1 MRSLLATVI
10 LTVGRSLLPGV
21 SDHTNRE
28 QRHTTRRDLHS
39 VGRRPRR
46 AALALSCITGFTSTY
61 PGLAWA
67 QSSPQQTE
75 TPPAWE
81 VSIGGGAAGQPVFPG
96 AARYRT
102 EPIFLGSL
110 AYHGLAYLGPVGLSS
125 SEIFAPG
132 FHFGPVVDFSGG
144 RNETSDKHLRG
155 LGNITPTIAAG
166 AIGLWRFEG
175 FELIGIV
182 RQSVIHTSYGLVG
195 RVQFDRRITLIAD
208 TLTLLAGAEADFG
221 NGRYERTWFG
231 VSQEQAANSGFTAYT
246 PVGGVADAGLLLN
259 LDYHYSEHILVRT
272 FGEFRWLYGAAAKS
286 PIVQNNFQAI
296 FGVGVAYSFDLDD
309 IWPAWLSA
317 RLPR

>member
-1 MRSLLATVI
+1 M
-10 LTVGRSLLPGV
+10 
-21 SDHTNRE
+21 
-28 QRHTTRRDLHS
+28 
-39 VGRRPRR
+39 
-46 AALALSCITGFTSTY
+46 STY

-67 QSSPQQTE
+67 QSSPSQTDASP
-75 TPPAWE
+75 TWE

-110 AYHGLAYLGPVGLSS
+110 AYRGLAYLGPAGLGS
-125 SEIFAPG
+125 SEIFSPG

-144 RNETSDKHLRG
+144 RNETSDAHLQG

-182 RQSVIHTSYGLVG
+182 RQSVIHTNYGLVG
-195 RVQFDRRITLIAD
+195 RVQADRRITLIPGK
-208 TLTLLAGAEADFG
+208 LTLLAGPEADFG
-221 NGRYERTWFG
+221 NGRYMRTWFG
-231 VSQEQAANSGFTAYT
+231 VSQEQAADSGLPAYT

-259 LDYHYSEHILVRT
+259 LDYRYSEHILVRA
-272 FGEFRWLYGAAAKS
+272 FGEFRWLYGDAARS
-286 PIVQNNFQAI
+286 PIVQNNFQAT
-296 FGVGVAYSFDLDD
+296 FGVGVAYSFDLND
-309 IWPAWLSA
+309 ILGILPTWLSP

>member
-1 MRSLLATVI
+1 MTRKSDLRWAGWRTGCPGFAAT
-10 LTVGRSLLPGV
+10 L
-21 SDHTNRE
+21 
-28 QRHTTRRDLHS
+28 
-39 VGRRPRR
+39 
-46 AALALSCITGFTSTY
+46 CIIAITSTC
-61 PGLAWA
+61 PNSAWA

-75 TPPAWE
+75 ATPTWE
-81 VSIGGGAAGQPVFPG
+81 VNIGGGAAGQPVFPG

-110 AYHGLAYLGPVGLSS
+110 AYRGLAYLGPAGLGS
-125 SEIFAPG
+125 SEIFSPG

-144 RNETSDKHLRG
+144 RNETSDKHLQG

-182 RQSVIHTSYGLVG
+182 RQAVIHTNYGLVG
-195 RVQFDRRITLIAD
+195 RVQADRRINLIPGK
-208 TLTLLAGAEADFG
+208 LILLAGPLADFG

-231 VSQEQAANSGFTAYT
+231 VTQDQATDSGLPAYT

-259 LDYHYSEHILVRT
+259 LDYRYSDRVLVRT

-296 FGVGVAYSFDLDD
+296 FGVGIAYSFDLDD
-309 IWPAWLSA
+309 ILPAWLSA
-317 RLPR
+317 RIPD

>member
-1 MRSLLATVI
+1 MSAR
-10 LTVGRSLLPGV
+10 
-21 SDHTNRE
+21 
-28 QRHTTRRDLHS
+28 
-39 VGRRPRR
+39 
-46 AALALSCITGFTSTY
+46 

-67 QSSPQQTE
+67 QSASQQTE
-75 TPPAWE
+75 APPVWE

-110 AYHGLAYLGPVGLSS
+110 AYRGLAYLGPAGLGS
-125 SEIFAPG
+125 SEIFSPG
-132 FHFGPVVDFSGG
+132 FHFGPVLDFSGG
-144 RNETSDKHLRG
+144 RNETSDKHLQG
-155 LGNITPTIAAG
+155 LGNITPTITAG

-182 RQSVIHTSYGLVG
+182 RQSVIHTNYGLVG
-195 RVQFDRRITLIAD
+195 RVQLDRRITLIPG
-208 TLTLLAGAEADFG
+208 TLTLLAGPEADFG

-231 VSQEQAANSGFTAYT
+231 VSQEQATASGLPQYT

-272 FGEFRWLYGAAAKS
+272 FGEFRWLYGSAARS

-296 FGVGVAYSFDLDD
+296 FGVGVAYSFDLGD
-309 IWPAWLSA
+309 ILPAWLSA
-317 RLPR
+317 RIPD